1 MGSPWIRAALGFVR
15 PSFQAALMDRDERYP
30 VALPDRDEA
39 LRRLRAALIA
49 LIGGEPLAGAGVPRR
64 PRPPS
69 RPDTAA
75 ATLPTSDEDVATLG
89 GDL

>member
-1 MGSPWIRAALGFVR
+1 MHG
-15 PSFQAALMDRDERYP
+15 DERHP

>member
-1 MGSPWIRAALGFVR
+1 VR
-15 PSFQAALMDRDERYP
+15 PFFQAGLMDSDERYP

-49 LIGGEPLAGAGVPRR
+49 WIGGEPLAGAGVPRR

-69 RPDTAA
+69 RPDSAA
-75 ATLPTSDEDVATLG
+75 APLPTSSEDIVSRAG
-89 GDL
+89 

>member
-1 MGSPWIRAALGFVR
+1 
-15 PSFQAALMDRDERYP
+15 MDTDETYP

-49 LIGGEPLAGAGVPRR
+49 WIGGEPLAGAGVPRR

-69 RPDTAA
+69 RPDAA
-75 ATLPTSDEDVATLG
+75 AAPLPTSGEDVATQAG
-89 GDL
+89 

>member
-1 MGSPWIRAALGFVR
+1 
-15 PSFQAALMDRDERYP
+15 MDRDDRYP

-49 LIGGEPLAGAGVPRR
+49 LIGGEPFAGAGVPRP

-69 RPDTAA
+69 RPDAA
-75 ATLPTSDEDVATLG
+75 AAPLATSDENVATQG
-89 GDL
+89 G